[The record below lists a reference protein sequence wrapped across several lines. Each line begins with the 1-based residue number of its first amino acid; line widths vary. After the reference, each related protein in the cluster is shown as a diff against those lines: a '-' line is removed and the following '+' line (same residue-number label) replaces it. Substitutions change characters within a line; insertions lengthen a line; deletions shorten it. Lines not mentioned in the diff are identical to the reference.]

1 MWPPGAYE
9 MRSRGRQPDEGRA
22 PKRCRLASAEMLGSV
37 PQASVPSTGALLV
50 RGSALRVLTLVAS
63 VAVSFFLMPFLIHA
77 LGDRWYGMWALIGS
91 ITSYYAL
98 LDLGLTSAVNRFLTR
113 AIAREEETDAN

>member
-1 MWPPGAYE
+1 
-9 MRSRGRQPDEGRA
+9 
-22 PKRCRLASAEMLGSV
+22 MLGCSA
-37 PQASVPSTGALLV
+37 QATAPSTGTLLV
-50 RGSALRVLTLVAS
+50 RGSALRVFTLVAS

-98 LDLGLTSAVNRFLTR
+98 LDLGLTSAVNRFLTQ
-113 AIAREEETDAN
+113 AVARDDETGQSTQATTD